1 MWSWKSGLR
10 ALMVDSAAVK
20 YKIVGIFSQAASMLP
35 GSIFQE
41 NHGHH

>member
-1 MWSWKSGLR
+1 
-10 ALMVDSAAVK
+10 MVDSAALK
-20 YKIVGIFSQAASMLP
+20 YKIDGIFPQAASMLP